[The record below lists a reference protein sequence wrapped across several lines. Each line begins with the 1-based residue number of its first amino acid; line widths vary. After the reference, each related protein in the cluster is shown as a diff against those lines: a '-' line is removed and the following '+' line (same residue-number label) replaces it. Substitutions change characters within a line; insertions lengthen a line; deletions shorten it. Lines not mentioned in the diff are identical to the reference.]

1 MEQALKDGLVVQ
13 VKPGAVPRLK
23 RYLDEQEGVPID
35 SVWTDIAVVF
45 AGGKELGMIDPQMP
59 EARNIQGIIAGQR
72 VALDDGVG
80 HDPLF

>member
-1 MEQALKDGLVVQ
+1 MGFGNTVKFAQMALGLVPEVLD
-13 VKPGAVPRLK
+13 AV
-23 RYLDEQEGVPID
+23 
-35 SVWTDIAVVF
+35 AVVF